1 MLDFSSEQASL
12 PWKLRYCHN
21 EVYGLA
27 SGRFESDEV
36 QKQNNKDSE
45 NRDNAWQA
53 RGRAR
58 WARAPSEFGG
68 SINPIQNTLTL
79 LPAHLYSK
87 SYLHLWQV

>member
-1 MLDFSSEQASL
+1 MLDFSSEHASL

-45 NRDNAWQA
+45 NRNNAWQ
-53 RGRAR
+53 
-58 WARAPSEFGG
+58 
-68 SINPIQNTLTL
+68 
-79 LPAHLYSK
+79 
-87 SYLHLWQV
+87 V